1 MTDGLIKFL
10 WRSGG
15 GSAAV
20 LAVKGLPPQQQLL
33 LCAAAN
39 LIGDASA
46 NSVLTPLKGTPSR
59 RLSGLGCSTPM
70 SASNKVMP
78 CSHLSLQ
85 VLQIETQR

>member
-1 MTDGLIKFL
+1 M
-10 WRSGG
+10 
-15 GSAAV
+15 

-46 NSVLTPLKGTPSR
+46 QTPLKGTPSR

-70 SASNKVMP
+70 SAGNTVRPPHSHAMPLLWMVHLCNIHPWKVTNI
-78 CSHLSLQ
+78 LFQ
-85 VLQIETQR
+85 A